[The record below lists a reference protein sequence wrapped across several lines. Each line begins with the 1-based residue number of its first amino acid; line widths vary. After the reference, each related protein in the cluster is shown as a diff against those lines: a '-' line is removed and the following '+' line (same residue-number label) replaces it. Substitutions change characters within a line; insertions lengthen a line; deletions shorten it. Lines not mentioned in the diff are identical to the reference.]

1 MYVIGYIVAL
11 VTSYSMK
18 MIITNWAL
26 FFMPLFE
33 HELVSGLNF
42 AKNSF
47 ICCQPVFLVTKKIL
61 RNRKLATI
69 CTPSKLSKKKSNF
82 IYMKLN

>member
-18 MIITNWAL
+18 MIVATNWAL

-47 ICCQPVFLVTKKIL
+47 ICFSTSVSGYEENPPKQKTCNNLYAK
-61 RNRKLATI
+61 
-69 CTPSKLSKKKSNF
+69 
-82 IYMKLN
+82 